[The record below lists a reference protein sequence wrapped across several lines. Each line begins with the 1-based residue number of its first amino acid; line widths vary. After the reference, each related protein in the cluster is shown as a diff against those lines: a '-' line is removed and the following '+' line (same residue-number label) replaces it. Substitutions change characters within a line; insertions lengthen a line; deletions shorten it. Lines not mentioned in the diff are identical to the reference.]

1 VKPVHPTIRLS
12 VYLAAAALLVLAI
25 GPAQDAGAGR
35 AGRSAPGARAPI
47 VKTRKIAPGLTYIRI
62 VRLQLPLRTFVLRID
77 LSKAITLD
85 TTISE
90 DALPSRRQLSRI
102 VRNHGALA
110 GVNGDPG
117 EGLGNTVHPFAQDG
131 DLLHTAGPDAEM
143 FAVSKDES
151 STFLGNPK
159 LKVNVT
165 DMSNG
170 RVFTL
175 DRWNRR
181 APEPG
186 EIVGFSPLGGT
197 LAAPPSF
204 SCSVRLAP
212 QGPAQV
218 AVPDGVDRDYLVDL
232 ATCSESPFDR
242 NGGVVLS
249 TAPGTDEAEQLLALT
264 PGTPMRLHWTLGW
277 SGVFDAVGGDP
288 ILLLDGAQTPICVSC
303 ARQPRTAI
311 GVTATGR
318 ILLIV
323 IDGRQPR
330 WSRGATLG
338 ELRSILRDLGAVDAL
353 NLDGGG
359 SSEMVVK
366 GEVVNRPSDGRE
378 RRITNAVLI
387 LPGADPGE

>member
-1 VKPVHPTIRLS
+1 MKPLHPTIRLA
-12 VYLAAAALLVLAI
+12 VYLAAAALLVVAI
-25 GPAQDAGAGR
+25 GPVQDAGAGR
-35 AGRSAPGARAPI
+35 SAAPGARAAI

-62 VRLQLPLRTFVLRID
+62 VRRQLPLRAFVLRVD

-85 TTISE
+85 TTIAD
-90 DALPSRRQLSRI
+90 DALPSRGQLSRI

-143 FAVSKDES
+143 FAISKDES

-159 LKVNVT
+159 IKVDVTNV
-165 DMSNG
+165 SNG
-170 RVFTL
+170 RVFAL

-197 LAAPPSF
+197 LASPPSF

-218 AVPDGVDRDYLVDL
+218 AVPDGVDRDYAVDV
-232 ATCSESPFDR
+232 ATCSESPLDR

-277 SGVFDAVGGDP
+277 PGVFDAVGGDP

-318 ILLIV
+318 ILLVV

-338 ELRSILRDLGAVDAL
+338 ELRSILRNLGAVDAL

-387 LPGADPGE
+387 LPGADPGEL

>member
-1 VKPVHPTIRLS
+1 VS
-12 VYLAAAALLVLAI
+12 LAAAALLVLAI

-62 VRLQLPLRTFVLRID
+62 VRRQLPLRTFVLRID

-85 TTISE
+85 TTIAE

-131 DLLHTAGPDAEM
+131 ELLHTAGPDAEM

-318 ILLIV
+318 ILLVV

>member
-1 VKPVHPTIRLS
+1 VKPVHPTIRLMAH
-12 VYLAAAALLVLAI
+12 LGAAALLVLAI
-25 GPAQDAGAGR
+25 GPAQAG

-47 VKTRKIAPGLTYIRI
+47 VKTRKIAPGLKYIKI
-62 VRLQLPLRTFVLRID
+62 VQRQLPLRTFVLKVD

-85 TTISE
+85 TTIAD

-143 FAVSKDES
+143 FAVSKDET

-159 LKVNVT
+159 LRVDVT
-165 DMSNG
+165 DQSNG

-197 LAAPPSF
+197 LASPPSF
-204 SCSVRLAP
+204 SCSVRLVP
-212 QGPAQV
+212 QGPPQV
-218 AVPDGVDRDYLVDL
+218 AVPDGVDRDYVVDL

-242 NGGVVLS
+242 NGGVVIS
-249 TAPGTDEAEQLLALT
+249 TAPGTDEAEQLLALA

-277 SGVFDAVGGDP
+277 PGVFDAVGGDP
-288 ILLLDGAQTPICVSC
+288 ILLLDGAQTPICISC

-311 GVTATGR
+311 GVTATGK
-318 ILLIV
+318 ILLVV
-323 IDGRQPR
+323 IDGRQSR

-338 ELRSILRDLGAVDAL
+338 ELRTILRDLGAVDAL

-359 SSEMVVK
+359 SSEMVVD
-366 GEVVNRPSDGRE
+366 GEVVNRPSDGHE